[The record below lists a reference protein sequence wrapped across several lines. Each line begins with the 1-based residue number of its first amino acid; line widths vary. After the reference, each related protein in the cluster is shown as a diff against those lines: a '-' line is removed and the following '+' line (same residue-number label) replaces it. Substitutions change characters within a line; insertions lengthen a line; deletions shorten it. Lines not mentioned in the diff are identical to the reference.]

1 MVWGGSTHR
10 IISARQD
17 AFVRSQPGQIKLE
30 ILRFQKR
37 RRMGNGNGTLVR
49 LLRLHPLC
57 CCALNMN
64 AKWIVNRGVGG
75 RTYADHGWVGLWGPF
90 EAMRGVRSGAEVW
103 NVSQAQQ
110 HGMCKS
116 CNCSCCLSP
125 PPLAPLCL
133 WPNNSMKLAKSSSSL
148 SPSLSP

>member
-1 MVWGGSTHR
+1 MPASGPVSTAEQCSAGPWALAREGGGVDGVQDGVGVWGGSTHR

-49 LLRLHPLC
+49 LLRLQPLC

-64 AKWIVNRGVGG
+64 AK
-75 RTYADHGWVGLWGPF
+75 
-90 EAMRGVRSGAEVW
+90 
-103 NVSQAQQ
+103 
-110 HGMCKS
+110 
-116 CNCSCCLSP
+116 
-125 PPLAPLCL
+125 
-133 WPNNSMKLAKSSSSL
+133 
-148 SPSLSP
+148 